1 MKRMAARVPGE
12 RSPAS
17 SPNGKSLGG
26 AAVGGAAL
34 EGAAL
39 EAVDDRGAPHRAEAL
54 VLSFLGTFV
63 LQIKRD
69 AIPARVF
76 IEVLGEL
83 GVGEGA
89 VRRVLARMV
98 ERGLLLRELSG
109 RNMLFAPS
117 AQATAVLAQGAERV
131 GSPAPF
137 GHADSNWTLLAFTM
151 PESRRDLRHQLRSR
165 LLWAG
170 FGPLR
175 DGLWIAPGSVDV
187 EPLLAD
193 LSLDSTEGDLP
204 WAFAASP
211 LPPTQLALLIRRV
224 WDVGR
229 IREDHERFLARW
241 SAGGPDDI
249 GPMAARTLLVAD
261 WLRLLRTDPGLP
273 TQHLSPDWPAEQS
286 ARTYNDV
293 LARLRPASGRAFEA
307 ALARGGPVAVD

>member
-1 MKRMAARVPGE
+1 MRRLAARVPGQA
-12 RSPAS
+12 SPVS
-17 SPNGKSLGG
+17 SPNGKLLG
-26 AAVGGAAL
+26 
-34 EGAAL
+34 GAAL
-39 EAVDDRGAPHRAEAL
+39 EAVDDRAAPHRAEAL
-54 VLSFLGTFV
+54 VLSFLGTFM
-63 LQIKRD
+63 LQIKGD

-117 AQATAVLAQGAERV
+117 GQAAAVLAQGAERV
-131 GSPAPF
+131 RSPAPF
-137 GHADSNWTLLAFTM
+137 GHTDSSWTLLAFTM

-193 LSLDSTEGDLP
+193 LSLDFTEGDLP

-224 WDVGR
+224 WDVPR
-229 IREDHERFLARW
+229 IRDEHERFLARW
-241 SAGGPDDI
+241 SAGGRDDI

-273 TQHLSPDWPAEQS
+273 TQHLSPDWPAENS
-286 ARTYNDV
+286 ARTYHDV

-307 ALARGGPVAVD
+307 ALGRRGPAAVD

>member
-1 MKRMAARVPGE
+1 VSLKGKLL
-12 RSPAS
+12 
-17 SPNGKSLGG
+17 NGGSVNGSG
-26 AAVGGAAL
+26 P
-34 EGAAL
+34 EP
-39 EAVDDRGAPHRAEAL
+39 VDDVGPPHRAEAL
-54 VLSFLGTFV
+54 VLSFLGTFA
-63 LQIKRD
+63 LQIKGGV
-69 AIPARVF
+69 IPARVF
-76 IEVLGEL
+76 IDVPGEL

-98 ERGLLLRELSG
+98 ERGLLRREVSG

-117 AQATAVLAQGAERV
+117 GQARAVLAQGAERV

-137 GHADSNWTLLAFTM
+137 GRADSNWTVLAFTM

-175 DGLWIAPGSVDV
+175 YGLWIAPGRVDV

-204 WAFAASP
+204 WAFAARP
-211 LPPTQLALLIRRV
+211 LPPTQLTPLIRRV
-224 WDVGR
+224 WDVPR
-229 IREDHERFLARW
+229 IREEHERFLARW

-249 GPMAARTLLVAD
+249 GPLATRTLLVAD

-273 TQHLSPDWPAEQS
+273 TQHLSPDWPAEHS
-286 ARTYNDV
+286 ARTSHDV
-293 LARLRPASGRAFEA
+293 LARLRPVSGLAFET
-307 ALARGGPVAVD
+307 ALARGGPVASN

>member
-1 MKRMAARVPGE
+1 
-12 RSPAS
+12 
-17 SPNGKSLGG
+17 
-26 AAVGGAAL
+26 
-34 EGAAL
+34 
-39 EAVDDRGAPHRAEAL
+39 
-54 VLSFLGTFV
+54 VLSLLGTFG
-63 LQIKRD
+63 LQIKRR
-69 AIPARVF
+69 AIPARLF
-76 IEVLGEL
+76 IDVLGEL

-175 DGLWIAPGSVDV
+175 DGLWIAPGSVEV
-187 EPLLAD
+187 EPLLAG

-204 WAFAASP
+204 WAFTASP
-211 LPPTQLALLIRRV
+211 LPPTQLTLLIHRV
-224 WDVGR
+224 WDVPR
-229 IREDHERFLARW
+229 IRAEHERFLARW
-241 SAGGPDDI
+241 STGGPDM
-249 GPMAARTLLVAD
+249 GPLAVRTLLAAD

-273 TQHLSPDWPAEQS
+273 TQHLSPDWPAERS
-286 ARTYNDV
+286 LHTYRAV
-293 LARLRPASGRAFEA
+293 QAGLRPASDRAFET